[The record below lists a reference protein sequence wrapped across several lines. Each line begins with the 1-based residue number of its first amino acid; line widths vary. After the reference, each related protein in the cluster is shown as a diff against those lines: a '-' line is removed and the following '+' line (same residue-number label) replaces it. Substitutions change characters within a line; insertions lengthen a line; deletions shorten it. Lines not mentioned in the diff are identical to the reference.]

1 MPNRFGEIRGAAGW
15 FIRASALIAPPGCL
29 GTRQRGSPHRLLAMR
44 LFRLL
49 SDDSIS
55 AGAAVVTRGLVR
67 NQGKTRLQSHRSRGF
82 RCKEPIAARMTFV
95 TASGWEISVR

>member
-1 MPNRFGEIRGAAGW
+1 MPNRFGEIRGAAVW
-15 FIRASALIAPPGCL
+15 FIPASALIAPPGCL

-49 SDDSIS
+49 SDDSIT

-67 NQGKTRLQSHRSRGF
+67 NQGKPGCNLIDRADFAARSRSLPG
-82 RCKEPIAARMTFV
+82 
-95 TASGWEISVR
+95 